1 MQQEKEAKAIE
12 AIAAKAEA
20 SMKRREE
27 QEAKRAIA
35 ALKKKQDQEAKKK
48 HQEDAK
54 RIRAESVCPSAPTR
68 SGRVPKKKRV
78 NMFDEFR

>member
-1 MQQEKEAKAIE
+1 
-12 AIAAKAEA
+12 
-20 SMKRREE
+20 MKRREE
-27 QEAKRAIA
+27 QEAKRAI

-54 RIRAESVCPSAPTR
+54 RTRAESVCPSAPTR
-68 SGRVPKKKRV
+68 SAHVPKKKIV